1 MFAGRRSCIEWQAIP
16 QQRNWAKSTKLAQTS
31 TWAHLTNTGKVL
43 AWPGIEPGTFFC
55 HGRCSNHWATAPCPE
70 ILSILADDPYTSY
83 NFPCILYRVPW
94 HPPIQV
100 LRLIML
106 RNFSWLCPITLLE
119 EWPTFQCYNTCQKLE
134 WVFHSFLNQNKLKS
148 KNHWCLW
155 VTCLLTIIKSNII
168 TMCKKYFSE

>member
-70 ILSILADDPYTSY
+70 MCQFWLMT
-83 NFPCILYRVPW
+83 
-94 HPPIQV
+94 PI
-100 LRLIML
+100 
-106 RNFSWLCPITLLE
+106 
-119 EWPTFQCYNTCQKLE
+119 
-134 WVFHSFLNQNKLKS
+134 
-148 KNHWCLW
+148 
-155 VTCLLTIIKSNII
+155 LLTIFPTFYHVFPGQGCNNTCPKPEWLFHSISHQNLIFRWLTHMHLCILLIKVKQHWVALVLGWVTAREHVI
-168 TMCKKYFSE
+168 